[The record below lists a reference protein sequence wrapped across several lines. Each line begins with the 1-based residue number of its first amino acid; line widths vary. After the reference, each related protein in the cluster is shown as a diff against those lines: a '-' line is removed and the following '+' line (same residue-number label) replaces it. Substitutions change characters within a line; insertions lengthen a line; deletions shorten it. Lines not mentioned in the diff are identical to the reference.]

1 MKQMEAFFIFQLVT
15 TDYEMIYFIILFL
28 NSVLIRFNLS
38 PLNPIIGEKSN
49 FLTFISTK
57 SSLVQNVRSS
67 GANNT
72 GKHRVKII

>member
-1 MKQMEAFFIFQLVT
+1 MPLFIYQLVT

-38 PLNPIIGEKSN
+38 PLNPIIGEKSS

-57 SSLVQNVRSS
+57 SSLVQNVYSS

-72 GKHRVKII
+72 GKQRVKII